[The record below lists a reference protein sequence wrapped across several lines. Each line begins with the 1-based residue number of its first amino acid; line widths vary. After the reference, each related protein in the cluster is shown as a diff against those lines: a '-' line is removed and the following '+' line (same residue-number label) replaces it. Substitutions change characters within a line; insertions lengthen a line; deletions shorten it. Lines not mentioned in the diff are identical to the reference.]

1 MASSMG
7 AGFSL
12 HDFFFSNRR
21 VATANNDRR
30 LVLLSTV
37 AFVSLAFA
45 PISKLTSKFYRYW
58 STPATKDKDNLRFP
72 PSTTQGNRA
81 PILDFSIALKNDLE
95 TVLTLLDN
103 MATGLDSTYKEDTTN
118 TGRIDMYPE
127 NTLENFDENSK
138 YRFQDIH
145 PVENQEENNFDKG
158 PSTEDMMFFHL
169 IPALEKDGDFD
180 MGLTNSELEYV
191 SHHMQNMIPT
201 HPSLVTKVTNSEP
214 YLRALLKYKPAT

>member
-1 MASSMG
+1 M
-7 AGFSL
+7 FSDNL
-12 HDFFFSNRR
+12 
-21 VATANNDRR
+21 
-30 LVLLSTV
+30 LLLSTV
-37 AFVSLAFA
+37 AAFVPLAFA

-58 STPATKDKDNLRFP
+58 STSATKDKDNLRFP

-145 PVENQEENNFDKG
+145 PVENQEMNNFDKG

-191 SHHMQNMIPT
+191 SYHMQNMIPT